1 MCRLF
6 DLLFLIAGKLRKR
19 TISHILHAGVE
30 KTPEK
35 ARELARKTFRQ
46 FAKLVVEIAKMDQ
59 EYRPEKI
66 RLSGSESAIAE
77 VFARDGK
84 TYRGRAWYE
93 MTARLEE
100 FIAFAKK
107 DAPVLS
113 AFLEK

>member
-1 MCRLF
+1 MDRASETGVPVMRPVFFDYPDDPVSYMLGDEYLF
-6 DLLFLIAGKLRKR
+6 GDDLLFAPI
-19 TISHILHAGVE
+19 VE
-30 KTPEK
+30 QGQTSRPVYLPEG
-35 ARELARKTFRQ
+35 
-46 FAKLVVEIAKMDQ
+46 DW
-59 EYRPEKI
+59 
-66 RLSGSESAIAE
+66 